1 MTSEIKHSHL
11 NPAQVYELNERH
23 GYFEY
28 ADAQGDVSAAFAN
41 EAVAEYLRVNEEA
54 QAVMAECGLSHRE
67 LLHGYQE
74 MHKLVL
80 EAICALETI
89 PTTVSCGLDPSES
102 AKNSTQTVE
111 QKLRAITAVQSAA
124 LAKHKEV

>member
-23 GYFEY
+23 GYFKH
-28 ADAQGDVSAAFAN
+28 ADAQGNVSAAFAN

-54 QAVMAECGLSHRE
+54 QAVMAEYGLSPRE
-67 LLHGYQE
+67 LLDGFRE
-74 MHKLVL
+74 MRNRIEQWLAAN
-80 EAICALETI
+80 EATAYGEALH
-89 PTTVSCGLDPSES
+89 D
-102 AKNSTQTVE
+102 A
-111 QKLRAITAVQSAA
+111 RAA

>member
-23 GYFEY
+23 GYFKY

-54 QAVMAECGLSHRE
+54 QAVMAECGLSPRE
-67 LLHGYQE
+67 LLEGYRDMYRELCEIAQYPE
-74 MHKLVL
+74 N
-80 EAICALETI
+80 
-89 PTTVSCGLDPSES
+89 D
-102 AKNSTQTVE
+102 TVE
-111 QKLRAITAVQSAA
+111 MRRIAKFVI
-124 LAKHKEV
+124 AKHKEV